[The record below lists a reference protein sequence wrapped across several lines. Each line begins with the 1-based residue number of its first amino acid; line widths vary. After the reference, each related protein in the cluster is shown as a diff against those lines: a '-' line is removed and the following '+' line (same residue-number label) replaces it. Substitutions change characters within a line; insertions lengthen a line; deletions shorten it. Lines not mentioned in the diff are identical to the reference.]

1 MTPYQILLL
10 ILLVAWPLTIAGLLY
25 VMQRL
30 ERYVA
35 KLDAQTPE
43 EAGLEPVE
51 GEAEEREVKI
61 VVDPVA
67 TKPQTAEPQEEPQ
80 AEAKEPTAT

>member
-10 ILLVAWPLTIAGLLY
+10 VLLVAWPLAMTGLLFF
-25 VMQRL
+25 MQRL

-35 KLDAQTPE
+35 RLDAATPE

-51 GEAEEREVKI
+51 GDAPEREVKI
-61 VVDPVA
+61 VFDDHVVGGANPS
-67 TKPQTAEPQEEPQ
+67 TE
-80 AEAKEPTAT
+80 

>member
-10 ILLVAWPLTIAGLLY
+10 VLLVAWPLTIAGVLW

-35 KLDAQTPE
+35 RLDAQTPE
-43 EAGLEPVE
+43 EAGLEPVA
-51 GEAEEREVKI
+51 GETEDREVKI
-61 VVDPVA
+61 VFDEPVVSEPVVSDP
-67 TKPQTAEPQEEPQ
+67 EPEP
-80 AEAKEPTAT
+80 AD